1 MEATHRNRWFEKTH
15 LPDPNIWKKREMG
28 KTIFQWEVLCQ
39 NDKYIAHESA
49 NHVLKGYV
57 QASCPMHL
65 FCSAVHEAPFLSRG
79 KWELWRKTYKDRQY
93 RIEEISKRKTY
104 FAQSYHPEKY
114 DKWCRVVYKLDALDD
129 GTRLI
134 CECGNFE
141 HTCLLCCHAVKVL
154 DFLGVDKK
162 TAKHIVKRWT
172 KDARDVLPS
181 IWHIFRRTTLM

>member
-1 MEATHRNRWFEKTH
+1 MKMNTPLELHASDIYICTGAMF
-15 LPDPNIWKKREMG
+15 G
-28 KTIFQWEVLCQ
+28 KFGEVL
-39 NDKYIAHESA
+39 Y
-49 NHVLKGYV
+49 
-57 QASCPMHL
+57 
-65 FCSAVHEAPFLSRG
+65 EAG
-79 KWELWRKTYKDRQY
+79 QY